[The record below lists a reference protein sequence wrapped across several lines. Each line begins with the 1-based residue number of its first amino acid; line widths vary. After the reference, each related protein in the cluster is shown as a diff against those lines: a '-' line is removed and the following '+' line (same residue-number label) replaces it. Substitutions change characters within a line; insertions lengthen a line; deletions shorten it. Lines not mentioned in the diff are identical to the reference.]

1 MAKKSEKF
9 EQALVGTHV
18 PPLALDNKWYRLFKQ
33 AEKTEE
39 IEELE
44 EQLKHLLK
52 EQGRINDERKK
63 LKALKSKLMDE
74 IMAAM
79 DSNDPKASKKKE
91 ENSKLIDEIN
101 QKMDENEDLSLDLPR
116 EIDQVNKRLMLLTM
130 EECYKVIS
138 ENTTNIQELDT
149 WITETRI
156 ELKKNIVK
164 KQEKEIRNIEIYS
177 YMHDIFGPEV
187 IELFDITYD
196 IEGRKQEIL
205 AKQRALKEQKKVN
218 NGANTNTGADGSSGS

>member
-1 MAKKSEKF
+1 MTKNSERF
-9 EQALVGTHV
+9 EQVLKQTKV

-39 IEELE
+39 IEQLE
-44 EQLKHLLK
+44 EQLKHLLR

-63 LKALKSKLMDE
+63 LKSLKNKLMDE
-74 IMAAM
+74 IVAAM
-79 DSNDPKASKKKE
+79 DSNDKAASKKKE
-91 ENSKLIDEIN
+91 ENSRLIDEIN

-116 EIDQVNKRLMLLTM
+116 EIDQTNKRLMLLTM

-138 ENTTNIQELDT
+138 ANTDDIESLTE

-187 IELFDITYD
+187 IDLFDISYD
-196 IEGRKQEIL
+196 IEGKKQEIL
-205 AKQRALKEQKKVN
+205 AKQRALKEQKKEN
-218 NGANTNTGADGSSGS
+218 NGANSNT